1 MPVRFAHIAH
11 PPGLV
16 AAAAQL
22 AAATGPPRLR
32 VRLRADGGPI
42 GGSAYY
48 LYGGE
53 CCSAGLVLSS
63 SPFCGG
69 LQSPTRCGRGA
80 DFRTQYL
87 CTAIFLL
94 CAPHRPQRP
103 IPGSHFP
110 Q

>member
-42 GGSAYY
+42 GGSA
-48 LYGGE
+48 
-53 CCSAGLVLSS
+53 LVSM
-63 SPFCGG
+63 
-69 LQSPTRCGRGA
+69 R
-80 DFRTQYL
+80 
-87 CTAIFLL
+87 
-94 CAPHRPQRP
+94 
-103 IPGSHFP
+103 
-110 Q
+110 